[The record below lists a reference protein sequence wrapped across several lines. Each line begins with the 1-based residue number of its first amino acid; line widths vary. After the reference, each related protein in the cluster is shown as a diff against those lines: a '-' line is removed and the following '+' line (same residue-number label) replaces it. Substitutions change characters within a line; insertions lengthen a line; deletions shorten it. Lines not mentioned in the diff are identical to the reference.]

1 MEYIEWD
8 EKYSVGIDEMD
19 TQHKKLFSISN
30 ELYEVIKAR
39 EYGDR
44 LSDTF
49 DSLLNYIKEHFY
61 NEEQMLEKG
70 HYPELESQRKAH
82 VAFTINLVS
91 YYYQFKNKQTSVP
104 HELLDYL
111 KNWLFKHI
119 MLADKK
125 YGNYFTAR
133 ESAKKTVS
141 TN

>member
-1 MEYIEWD
+1 MSYIEWD
-8 EKYSVGIDEMD
+8 NKYSVGIDEMD
-19 TQHKKLFSISN
+19 TQHKNLFNISN

-49 DSLLNYIKEHFY
+49 DSLLNYVKEHFH
-61 NEEQMLEKG
+61 NEEKMLEEG
-70 HYPELESQRKAH
+70 HYPGLDSQRKAH

-91 YYYQFKNKQTSVP
+91 YYYQFKNKRTSVP
-104 HELLDYL
+104 HDLLNYL

-125 YGNYFTAR
+125 YGTYFTAQ
-133 ESAKKTVS
+133 ESKRKAVS
-141 TN
+141 AN